1 MTGDIMDIMTLLI
14 LLALAGVVASL
25 VSGVATMAHHG
36 PIGHHSGED
45 WMFRRVGFQALAL
58 ALILLALLSAA
69 G

>member
-1 MTGDIMDIMTLLI
+1 MSMMTVLI
-14 LLALAGVVASL
+14 LLAIAGVVASL
-25 VSGVATMAHHG
+25 VSGIATMAHHG
-36 PIGHHSGED
+36 PVGHHSGEQ

>member
-1 MTGDIMDIMTLLI
+1 MSMMTVLI
-14 LLALAGVVASL
+14 LLAIAGAVASL

-36 PIGHHSGED
+36 PIGHHTGEQ
-45 WMFRRVGFQALAL
+45 WMFRRVGFQALAV